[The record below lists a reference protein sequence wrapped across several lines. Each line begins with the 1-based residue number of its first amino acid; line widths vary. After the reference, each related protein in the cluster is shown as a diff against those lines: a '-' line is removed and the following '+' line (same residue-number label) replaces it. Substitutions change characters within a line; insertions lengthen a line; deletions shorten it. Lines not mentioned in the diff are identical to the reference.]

1 MKNKYFYPPLIIY
14 TLESKQTYV
23 RDSSVSLS
31 FTLTKNE
38 KVEYYVRINI
48 HKSIASKFWVESDVN
63 VLCDWTQSH
72 WVLYLPIETSFINLT
87 SGI

>member
-48 HKSIASKFWVESDVN
+48 HKSIASKF
-63 VLCDWTQSH
+63 
-72 WVLYLPIETSFINLT
+72 
-87 SGI
+87 